1 RTGIDAMVNS
11 LDPYT
16 NYISENDIESYRLQT
31 EGRYNGIGAVSK
43 LIDDYV
49 TLTEVYK
56 DQSADKA
63 GLKAGDQIVG
73 VAGKDTKGKTPQ
85 EVNDLLKVSSRQ
97 GLELTIRRPGQEKDM
112 FVAIERATV
121 EIPNVPFY
129 DVLDGDIGYVVLTT
143 FTRQAGANV
152 GNAVKELKKKN
163 PNLKG
168 VILDLRGNGGG
179 LLAEAVNVSNVFIP
193 QNELVTS
200 TQGKVREWD
209 RNFKTQNQPIDI
221 DLPLA
226 VTING
231 RSASASEIVC
241 GTMQDYDRGILI
253 GQQSYGKG
261 LVQNTKDIGY
271 NAKLKLTIAKY
282 YIPSGRCIQSVEYAD
297 GEPVNISDE
306 ERTKFKTE
314 NGRVV
319 LDGGGVRPD
328 IVIPKATDSDIIKS
342 IVDQDYIFKFVT
354 QFCLENE
361 TIAAVEDFRF
371 TKFDEFVQFLENQDF
386 KFETQS
392 EKLLK
397 KLEADAKDQ
406 GYTFLQ
412 EIETIKANIAK
423 EKEESIMKYKKDLI
437 KIVEKEIAGRYYYQ
451 EGKIKMGLRNDDEIQ
466 EAIAVL
472 RDTDKYNEILGN
484 K

>member
-1 RTGIDAMVNS
+1 MKSFLRILGLVVLLPLLVATTFKSENNRWFEIAKNIEIYTNLYKELNTYYVDDIDPGQLMRTGIDAMVNS

-63 GLKAGDQIVG
+63 GLKAGDQIVE

-85 EVNDLLKVSSRQ
+85 EVNDLLKVSARQ
-97 GLELTIRRPGQEKDM
+97 GLELTIRRPGQNKDM
-112 FVAIERATV
+112 VVAIERATV

-152 GNAVKELKKKN
+152 AKAVRELKKKN

-221 DLPLA
+221 DIPLA

-241 GTMQDYDRGILI
+241 GTMQDYDRGVLI

-328 IVIPKATDSDIIKS
+328 IIVPKATDSDIIKS
-342 IVDQDYIFKFVT
+342 IVDQDYIFKYVT
-354 QFCLENE
+354 QYCLKNE

-371 TKFDEFVQFLENQDF
+371 TEFDNFIQFLEKEDF

-412 EIETIKANIAK
+412 EIDKDQ
-423 EKEESIMKYKKDLI
+423 SKYC
-437 KIVEKEIAGRYYYQ
+437 
-451 EGKIKMGLRNDDEIQ
+451 
-466 EAIAVL
+466 
-472 RDTDKYNEILGN
+472 
-484 K
+484 